1 MQKIHIQVSN
11 EPGFDLKESFNSNTG
26 IQLDAE
32 DDYGENYSGIHL
44 KLCLRYEELCKD

>member
-32 DDYGENYSGIHL
+32 DDYGENYSRYSL
-44 KLCLRYEELCKD
+44 KIMFKVRRIV